1 MTRIGGGK
9 PPVERA
15 SSLSTLSAV
24 FCRTVLPDALSG
36 PSGGAGHACP
46 VSESPGI
53 IRSDSGRPALA
64 GVDDM
69 ASRYPRFDT
78 PPPASFCCGGLHFGS
93 AAVQPPSSRRPAAD
107 TPEAACKKYGLF
119 RGGCFPPRQRPLSG
133 MRPACRKRFEIPNY
147 LMGPRMYEKFSNIPN
162 NSAPSR

>member
-15 SSLSTLSAV
+15 PPLSTLFAV
-24 FCRTVLPDALSG
+24 FCRTVLPDALSR

-64 GVDDM
+64 GGDDM

-78 PPPASFCCGGLHFGS
+78 PPAAASFCCGGLHFGS
-93 AAVQPPSSRRPAAD
+93 AAVRRQMLPKRLVKSTAFFGAGVSRLGND
-107 TPEAACKKYGLF
+107 L
-119 RGGCFPPRQRPLSG
+119 
-133 MRPACRKRFEIPNY
+133 
-147 LMGPRMYEKFSNIPN
+147 
-162 NSAPSR
+162 